1 MPSPVARY
9 AKSPCGTGNP
19 SCGAFTTVCAC
30 VQAIKNV
37 MESLDIYAGF
47 MGIRMGFFIDPIL
60 MLWKYRSLIKQT
72 TWSDVR
78 ARFAGSVFG
87 LAWLVTYP
95 LIFLGTYAMVYL
107 YVMPVKFPNMLNS
120 SMEYVIVIFCG
131 LVPFIGFAEA
141 LSLGVVSVTC
151 NVSLIKNTLFP
162 IELIPVK
169 AVLTSQCTQ
178 AAGMGLLLIAI
189 ALLGKLSWWI
199 LMLPA
204 VWGLQLMFSIGLIWI
219 LSSLNVIIRDL
230 QTIIGVVILILM
242 IGSPIA
248 WTVEMIPENLKA
260 LGWLNPLYYN
270 PLYYM
275 ILSYQDVLM
284 MGRWPMHGI
293 LWVLMGISMVSFF
306 GGYWFFKRMKKVFVD
321 NV

>member
-1 MPSPVARY
+1 
-9 AKSPCGTGNP
+9 
-19 SCGAFTTVCAC
+19 
-30 VQAIKNV
+30 
-37 MESLDIYAGF
+37 
-47 MGIRMGFFIDPIL
+47 
-60 MLWKYRSLIKQT
+60 MLWKYRGLLRQT
-72 TWSDVR
+72 TLSDIR
-78 ARFAGSVFG
+78 ARFAGSVLG
-87 LAWLVTYP
+87 MAWLVAYP
-95 LIFLGTYAMVYL
+95 LIFLSTYAMVYL
-107 YVMPVKFPNMLNS
+107 YVMPVKFPDLLNS

-141 LSLGVVSVTC
+141 LSLGVVSVTS

-189 ALLGKLSWWI
+189 VLLGKLSWWI

-204 VWGLQLMFSIGLIWI
+204 IWMLQLMFSIGLIWI
-219 LSSLNVIIRDL
+219 LSSLNVIMRDL
-230 QTIIGVVILILM
+230 QTVIGVVILILM

-248 WTVEMIPENLKA
+248 WTVEMIPDNLKS

-284 MGRWPMHGI
+284 MGRWPMHNI
-293 LWVLMGISMVSFF
+293 FWVLLALAVVTFF
-306 GGYWFFKRMKKVFVD
+306 VGYWFFSRMKKVFVD